1 MREAGPGFV
10 PESVRLSLV
19 VPCYNEEQRLPKSV
33 AAIEDY
39 LDRRDGVELVLV
51 DDGSNDESRAF
62 MERCESE
69 RIRCIGYAEN
79 RGKGHAV
86 KTGMLAARGQWRL
99 FMDLDLSTPLEE
111 VDRFMTLAGGK
122 GVWIGSRVH
131 PDADVVQPRHRV
143 WMRWTFSVLATG
155 MFGIPYADTL
165 CGFKLFDA
173 ESAERLFAPLVTEGF
188 SFDVE
193 VLSRARMLG
202 IEIHEVGVR
211 WVNDPRSKVDL
222 RIHPWKMLKEL
233 RAWRRRLRGRRI

>member
-1 MREAGPGFV
+1 M

-19 VPCYNEEQRLPKSV
+19 VPCYNEGQRLPESL

-51 DDGSNDESRAF
+51 DDGSNDGSRAF

-69 RIRCIGYAEN
+69 RIRCVGYAEN

-111 VDRFMTLAGGK
+111 VDRFMTLARGK
-122 GVWIGSRVH
+122 RGVWIGSRVH
-131 PDADVVQPRHRV
+131 PDADVVPPPPPRHRV
-143 WMRWTFSVLATG
+143 WMGRMLGVLTAG
-155 MFGIPYADTL
+155 MFDVPYADTQ

-173 ESAERLFAPLVTEGF
+173 ESAERLFAPLMTEGF

-193 VLSRARMLG
+193 VLDRARRLG

-211 WVNDPRSKVDL
+211 WVNDPESKVDL

-233 RAWRRRLRGRRI
+233 WAYRRHLRGRGI